1 VGDYV
6 EKGTSHGRKYYERT
20 QSMSEDL
27 KVVIYYWE
35 DTDSAEFTGWWFGDQ
50 LGGSQAW
57 SRNPSK
63 SQRPPKSGWTIPWDG
78 EVRDELCVLNKTERQ
93 NEERKQA
100 LARMQARRLE
110 EDDKHHSS
118 VETHWEQRV
127 EQATEK
133 CAEVEI
139 DAKQA
144 LETAAV
150 LTEDDVDACREALA
164 ELSTQQK
171 ALTEVQRFV
180 GSEAIAAA
188 KAPPILKKDL
198 QELGKRLR
206 GLQGELKDALAR
218 IKPLT
223 TVKAEAEDR
232 PQEPQSELELAQSQQ
247 LEEMMPAVLE
257 KVESAEDE
265 VEKVSIAAAPLQM
278 EGNDDLRHVMLQ
290 AIKETEKSVRTAQT
304 AIGEARRFL
313 SGKLS
318 QVGRFTLVVKK
329 QAIEEFSGLQEKL
342 SEAQKRLNPY
352 KSARQDYEK
361 RAQSKKLLEDLS
373 SKLASAEIEVE
384 KAAMM
389 TAPLG
394 GDNPEGVK
402 ETEAALATAQ
412 SLLAQTNRLVDS
424 KLRTAEK
431 ANELLVAELKGMQE
445 RGKLAQEKLDEV
457 RRSLKETQV
466 RMAADALMKEVS
478 DKVAFAEDELQ
489 KMAEAELPFLRNDRD
504 QDQDAL
510 FLEADKVAVQVHSAL
525 AEAQS
530 FVARKLV
537 EVAKFSDA
545 PGQTVREEVDMLQK
559 RLEEGRDRLQQFRT
573 SIAERKRSHLLEEVE
588 QKVLKAEEEV
598 KRMTEVTAQLPS
610 FGKAGESVS
619 EGLSE
624 TLEQANHAERA
635 AQASVVTA
643 RKYLLQKT
651 AELKKL
657 AMAGAHGGSGG
668 ELGRLQTRVNNMQQ
682 DIAKLRSSIK
692 EAEERLRVKQL
703 LAEVLEKLQLGE
715 EEVEKVAAAA
725 TPEQPSSEAVEK
737 MEKANASAQ
746 MKLSTTLHLVEI
758 KLKSAQGFLQ
768 EELTAMQLR
777 IKKAEKKLEKVI
789 AAASEQKERLR
800 ASELIAQC
808 LDKADTCEAALRKAS
823 EAELPFLKGTEALSA
838 AETQK
843 AVADCEAAAAV
854 AQKAITD
861 ARAVTLQNLA
871 AAKEFAG
878 AEEFCTK
885 DLLLLQKRLDGMAGK
900 LSELKK
906 ETADRKRKAQL
917 GASME
922 KVAEVEA
929 AVAKLAAMIQP
940 FSDSSPEAR
949 AVVEEIS
956 QEEKRAETLLTD
968 CKKFLNQRVTEA
980 RTLAEAQRK
989 PFLDD
994 LSKIQARVTA
1004 AHKELAN
1011 CQSRTEALRVAHAQ
1025 VIKTILFQAK
1035 NVLRT
1040 AFRKQGITRDAAF
1053 ESALKGDAEQLSL
1066 PEFQAYASGLTA
1078 DLTQEQVALLYREFA
1093 GKEGMTRP
1101 AFFKAVQEY
1110 ATCIREVAM
1119 TEGFTI
1125 SSSSTVRK
1133 IQTSELVE
1141 VLAGPEEDEES
1152 KVRRVRC
1159 RALKDA
1165 AEGWVTIK
1173 GNQGTAFLKPREK
1186 PFLVASSATEL
1197 REASGAEASIR
1208 SLEAGEKL
1216 ELLEGPREVA
1226 PETKLFLRGAAC
1238 KDAAQGFICLQE
1250 LSDKPAPSDRY
1261 YVCKSVIAMTQDFD
1275 LTNCKPIR
1283 KVSVGETLELLE
1295 SEESASAGPLARLR
1309 FRALQDGREGWVTLK
1324 GNQGTVYLEQSKS
1337 HFLLERSVSLKSSV
1351 KGTEVLRQLEAGEV
1365 FEAKGKPVK
1374 ITPQTC
1380 VVMRAR
1386 SLIDWREGWISF
1398 VPGPSAP
1405 IKPFISKASQ
1415 E

>member
-1 VGDYV
+1 MPPLPRPSAGPEVLSVFATENEDEIGIRTLVGDYV

-510 FLEADKVAVQVHSAL
+510 LEADKVAVQVHSAL

-746 MKLSTTLHLVEI
+746 ES
-758 KLKSAQGFLQ
+758 
-768 EELTAMQLR
+768 LT
-777 IKKAEKKLEKVI
+777 
-789 AAASEQKERLR
+789 S
-800 ASELIAQC
+800 
-808 LDKADTCEAALRKAS
+808 
-823 EAELPFLKGTEALSA
+823 
-838 AETQK
+838 
-843 AVADCEAAAAV
+843 
-854 AQKAITD
+854 
-861 ARAVTLQNLA
+861 
-871 AAKEFAG
+871 
-878 AEEFCTK
+878 
-885 DLLLLQKRLDGMAGK
+885 
-900 LSELKK
+900 
-906 ETADRKRKAQL
+906 
-917 GASME
+917 
-922 KVAEVEA
+922 
-929 AVAKLAAMIQP
+929 
-940 FSDSSPEAR
+940 
-949 AVVEEIS
+949 
-956 QEEKRAETLLTD
+956 
-968 CKKFLNQRVTEA
+968 
-980 RTLAEAQRK
+980 
-989 PFLDD
+989 
-994 LSKIQARVTA
+994 
-1004 AHKELAN
+1004 
-1011 CQSRTEALRVAHAQ
+1011 
-1025 VIKTILFQAK
+1025 
-1035 NVLRT
+1035 
-1040 AFRKQGITRDAAF
+1040 
-1053 ESALKGDAEQLSL
+1053 
-1066 PEFQAYASGLTA
+1066 
-1078 DLTQEQVALLYREFA
+1078 
-1093 GKEGMTRP
+1093 
-1101 AFFKAVQEY
+1101 
-1110 ATCIREVAM
+1110 
-1119 TEGFTI
+1119 
-1125 SSSSTVRK
+1125 
-1133 IQTSELVE
+1133 
-1141 VLAGPEEDEES
+1141 
-1152 KVRRVRC
+1152 
-1159 RALKDA
+1159 
-1165 AEGWVTIK
+1165 
-1173 GNQGTAFLKPREK
+1173 
-1186 PFLVASSATEL
+1186 
-1197 REASGAEASIR
+1197 
-1208 SLEAGEKL
+1208 
-1216 ELLEGPREVA
+1216 
-1226 PETKLFLRGAAC
+1226 
-1238 KDAAQGFICLQE
+1238 
-1250 LSDKPAPSDRY
+1250 
-1261 YVCKSVIAMTQDFD
+1261 
-1275 LTNCKPIR
+1275 
-1283 KVSVGETLELLE
+1283 
-1295 SEESASAGPLARLR
+1295 
-1309 FRALQDGREGWVTLK
+1309 
-1324 GNQGTVYLEQSKS
+1324 
-1337 HFLLERSVSLKSSV
+1337 
-1351 KGTEVLRQLEAGEV
+1351 
-1365 FEAKGKPVK
+1365 
-1374 ITPQTC
+1374 
-1380 VVMRAR
+1380 
-1386 SLIDWREGWISF
+1386 
-1398 VPGPSAP
+1398 
-1405 IKPFISKASQ
+1405 PFISRFWPSWPSLCAAQQLSRAFWRIW
-1415 E
+1415 

>member
-1 VGDYV
+1 MWGP
-6 EKGTSHGRKYYERT
+6 TR
-20 QSMSEDL
+20 
-27 KVVIYYWE
+27 
-35 DTDSAEFTGWWFGDQ
+35 
-50 LGGSQAW
+50 
-57 SRNPSK
+57 SRNPL
-63 SQRPPKSGWTIPWDG
+63 P
-78 EVRDELCVLNKTERQ
+78 EL
-93 NEERKQA
+93 
-100 LARMQARRLE
+100 
-110 EDDKHHSS
+110 
-118 VETHWEQRV
+118 
-127 EQATEK
+127 
-133 CAEVEI
+133 
-139 DAKQA
+139 
-144 LETAAV
+144 
-150 LTEDDVDACREALA
+150 
-164 ELSTQQK
+164 
-171 ALTEVQRFV
+171 
-180 GSEAIAAA
+180 
-188 KAPPILKKDL
+188 
-198 QELGKRLR
+198 
-206 GLQGELKDALAR
+206 
-218 IKPLT
+218 
-223 TVKAEAEDR
+223 
-232 PQEPQSELELAQSQQ
+232 
-247 LEEMMPAVLE
+247 
-257 KVESAEDE
+257 
-265 VEKVSIAAAPLQM
+265 
-278 EGNDDLRHVMLQ
+278 
-290 AIKETEKSVRTAQT
+290 
-304 AIGEARRFL
+304 
-313 SGKLS
+313 
-318 QVGRFTLVVKK
+318 
-329 QAIEEFSGLQEKL
+329 L
-342 SEAQKRLNPY
+342 SEALQAESVQVCP
-352 KSARQDYEK
+352 AGADYEK

-431 ANELLVAELKGMQE
+431 ANELLMAELKGMQE

-489 KMAEAELPFLRNDRD
+489 KMAEAELPFLRNDKD

-823 EAELPFLKGTEALSA
+823 EAELPFLKGTEALSS

-917 GASME
+917 GASIEKVAQVEAAVAKLAAMMQPFSDSSPEARAVVEEISQEEKRAETLLTDCKKFLNQRVTEAKALAEAQRKPFLDDLSKIQARVTAAHVELANCQSRTEALRVAHAQAQLGAQLGASME

-929 AVAKLAAMIQP
+929 AVAKLTSLMQP
-940 FSDSSPEAR
+940 FSDDSLTQLSSPEAR

-1011 CQSRTEALRVAHAQ
+1011 CQSRTEALREAHAQ

-1093 GKEGMTRP
+1093 GKEGMSRP

-1295 SEESASAGPLARLR
+1295 SEESAESASASPLARLR

-1337 HFLLERSVSLKSSV
+1337 HFLLERAVSLKSSV

-1386 SLIDWREGWISF
+1386 SLMDWREGWISF

-1405 IKPFISKASQ
+1405 IKPFISKAAQ